1 MANIKANNNITM
13 GGGFLFSVAIILLIS
28 GWAME
33 SSGYDIELG
42 ALLFTIGFWIFM
54 IPVIIIVS
62 IIVIFLIAAALS

>member
-54 IPVIIIVS
+54 IPVTIIVVV
-62 IIVIFLIAAALS
+62 IVILLIVAAFS